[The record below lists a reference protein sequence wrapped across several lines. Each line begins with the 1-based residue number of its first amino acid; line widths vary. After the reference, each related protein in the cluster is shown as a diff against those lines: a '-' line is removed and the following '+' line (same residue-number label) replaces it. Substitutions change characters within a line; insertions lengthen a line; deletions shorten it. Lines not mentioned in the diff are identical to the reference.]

1 MVQIR
6 TPSEE
11 NQEVDL
17 GENHS
22 RVCPGRLLQLDTPL
36 LASGV
41 RPHQGRCARGQQE
54 APRHTAKHISD
65 GHAGHVGE
73 NCASMC
79 PATAL
84 ERGDIDGDQ
93 GACV

>member
-6 TPSEE
+6 IPSGK

-17 GENHS
+17 YS
-22 RVCPGRLLQLDTPL
+22 RDCPGRLLQLDTPL

-54 APRHTAKHISD
+54 AQRHIAKHISD
-65 GHAGHVGE
+65 GHTRMVTLVR
-73 NCASMC
+73 NVLQC

-84 ERGDIDGDQ
+84 ECGDIDGDQ
-93 GACV
+93 GVCI